1 VLDSVFLE
9 FINLL
14 QRLISGSKGNMNLE
28 NTITKKKQTFED
40 IIYGEEPTEEYLEE
54 FNAITNS
61 SISDEDVERQAM
73 AFKPEE
79 PLEPLDALAKEPSY
93 KTSEMS
99 FFSWFMIILLL
110 AIIVEVYIRFLSTS

>member
-1 VLDSVFLE
+1 ME
-9 FINLL
+9 EIEQN
-14 QRLISGSKGNMNLE
+14 SKP
-28 NTITKKKQTFED
+28 KKQTFED

-79 PLEPLDALAKEPSY
+79 PLEPIDSLAKEPSY

-110 AIIVEVYIRFLSTS
+110 AIIVEVYFRFLIKS